1 MEYKNGH
8 QVQDVFI
15 LKAMKWNVV
24 NITFLIELFDG
35 KARMLA
41 GKGHVCYISLLYT
54 SHSPHIILASPNSN
68 KLHDTGMHHTVHT
81 SYISHTS
88 HAMCHISHTLHYP
101 FIIMAWSFA
110 NQSYGASMHH
120 IPHASHC
127 SSITLT
133 IPCITL
139 LTSHIS
145 MHTVPCA
152 SQWHDLLQ
160 INHESPLCNSYTN
173 WYWLCDVTTWGEN
186 IAPNL
191 FYFQTFLKSQE
202 TFSSNSLL

>member
-41 GKGHVCYISLLYT
+41 EKGHVCYILLLYT
-54 SHSPHIILASPNSN
+54 SHSPHIKLASPNSN

-88 HAMCHISHTLHYP
+88 HAICHISHTLHYP
-101 FIIMAWSFA
+101 LIIMAWSIA

-120 IPHASHC
+120 IAQASHWLYHASHC
-127 SSITLT
+127 THLTFPCIQFPVHHNGMTYYKSITSHLCVILT
-133 IPCITL
+133 
-139 LTSHIS
+139 
-145 MHTVPCA
+145 
-152 SQWHDLLQ
+152 
-160 INHESPLCNSYTN
+160 
-173 WYWLCDVTTWGEN
+173 
-186 IAPNL
+186 
-191 FYFQTFLKSQE
+191 QTDIGYVM
-202 TFSSNSLL
+202 